1 MQKKGFKL
9 WLVVLGL
16 ILAQLA
22 CWPAEI
28 AGDIIFNRDPDGYC
42 VMYPKDY
49 RCDKDYVRMNMEVID
64 TGLYYSDPE
73 AFCEKYP
80 SECVTPAE
88 PDPDNPPDAKP
99 TLETSDI
106 QAVATPV
113 LTSGACAW
121 VLTADSDGYPSGE
134 IKEGMRV
141 GSGDIKT
148 SLRTYFSHGKS
159 ECGEQVFETYHA
171 WYLEEIYYPGKSVK
185 LSVVFAWN
193 NIGTADC
200 ASLAMAGG
208 STALSVGD
216 FQVKAQ
222 NSNINIRTDPA
233 GEISD
238 SSMWLVPEGDVGD
251 ILTITQNVSTGIYGK
266 NIRWRY
272 EYVCE

>member
-1 MQKKGFKL
+1 MSLTKKRIMF
-9 WLVVLGL
+9 WLSFMALLAFSCRPLDAIFEGLGAL
-16 ILAQLA
+16 EDLPVEPTRETFA
-22 CWPAEI
+22 
-28 AGDIIFNRDPDGYC
+28 DIFEPQE
-42 VMYPKDY
+42 
-49 RCDKDYVRMNMEVID
+49 EV
-64 TGLYYSDPE
+64 
-73 AFCEKYP
+73 A
-80 SECVTPAE
+80 SEGPQ
-88 PDPDNPPDAKP
+88 P

-106 QAVATPV
+106 EPVTPPV
-113 LTSGACAW
+113 LTSGTCAW

-141 GSGDIKT
+141 GAGDIQT

-159 ECGEQVFETYHA
+159 ECSEQVFETYHA

-193 NIGTADC
+193 NVGTADC

-238 SSMWLVPEGDVGD
+238 SGMWLVPEGDVGD
-251 ILTITQNVSTGIYGK
+251 TLTITQNVSTGIYGK